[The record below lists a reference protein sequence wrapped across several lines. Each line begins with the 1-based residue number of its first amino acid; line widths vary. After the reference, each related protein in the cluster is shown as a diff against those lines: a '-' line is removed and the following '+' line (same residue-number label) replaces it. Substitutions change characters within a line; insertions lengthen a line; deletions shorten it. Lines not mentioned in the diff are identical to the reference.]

1 MPVFMTSLPIYELF
15 ENGDHHQIVSA
26 LVVFK
31 GISVSVCCHSL
42 KEVQIK
48 MSSRSSTPTSRYPKI
63 PPIITNEVDRRFLQD
78 LSEYIDHEMA
88 RINTEEDEQRY
99 IIFKTVF
106 NRIIEHVKAYKPL
119 LTAVKKEYEDTI
131 EVIKSGQREAV
142 FLHGKLKAMASEPS
156 TLRNYKKRGDE
167 LEERIGVIEKDND
180 RLQKQLLNL
189 KAKRKEQEEFERQ
202 VTEPPK
208 REFKKDHRLIPGLT
222 LEESTNVSLLYRDL
236 EKLDR
241 QLKELDISL
250 RTRYVEKSYKVEL
263 KEKLDEKVLY
273 RDQLALQGQLY
284 RAKQH
289 RLKIAVEAAQAYNRV
304 KPPHQ
309 TVGDAVFFA
318 LSHAAGLQIQEK
330 GNRLNYRYNAGVDLT
345 ELAPDQNQG
354 EAREGSAAAASKS
367 SFDDDDPNREKEA
380 EMMLEY
386 IEKFNELFED
396 GKYEEAA
403 IHAANSPKGILR
415 TSATL
420 AKFRDVKVQVNG
432 RTPLLAF
439 SEAVMSSVGAIGI
452 KPNDSLSLECVECAL
467 VENRLDLLSHWISQE
482 RLTLTEELG
491 ERIGGHCK
499 CKVPCRC
506 GSQALAQNVFA
517 KLQLHRQTV
526 VCLLKQG
533 RIHAGMDYARH
544 KMPFT
549 RDQFMSVLRVCPS
562 VQLMHALVEED
573 GDGSR
578 ALPIGLVLLVVL
590 EKNQYNLVLPFIQ
603 DLQKRPSVDD
613 PQINQFQAAVLDDSY
628 TTSVQWDSL
637 VELFQDQGYE
647 DTAMCLLASITVL
660 NAMKSAIYN
669 RLGDS
674 TPQSPQTESPHT
686 EPTEG
691 VPPTQVTRSVV
702 ISDPQ
707 VAPTDPAS
715 SAQERGSPVPQ
726 GQEESP
732 QQESVTDETVISDQT
747 QS

>member
-1 MPVFMTSLPIYELF
+1 
-15 ENGDHHQIVSA
+15 
-26 LVVFK
+26 
-31 GISVSVCCHSL
+31 
-42 KEVQIK
+42 
-48 MSSRSSTPTSRYPKI
+48 MSSRSSTPTSKYPKI

-78 LSEYIDHEMA
+78 LSEYIDYEMA

-131 EVIKSGQREAV
+131 EVIKSGQRESV

-156 TLRNYKKRGDE
+156 TIRNYKKRGDE

-420 AKFRDVKVQVNG
+420 AKFRDVKVRVNG

-439 SEAVMSSVGAIGI
+439 SEAVMSSVGAIGM
-452 KPNDSLSLECVECAL
+452 KPNDTLSLDCVECAL
-467 VENRLDLLSHWISQE
+467 GENRLDLLSHWISQE
-482 RLTLTEELG
+482 RLTLSEDLG
-491 ERIGGHCK
+491 DRISSHCK
-499 CKVPCRC
+499 CNVPCRC
-506 GSQALAQNVFA
+506 GSQALAQNVFS

-533 RIHAGMDYARH
+533 RIHAGMDHARH

-549 RDQFMSVLRVCPS
+549 RDQFMSVLRICPS

-573 GDGSR
+573 GEGSR

-603 DLQKRPSVDD
+603 DLQKRPSIDD
-613 PQINQFQAAVLDDSY
+613 PKINQFQAAVLDDSF

-660 NAMKSAIYN
+660 NAMRSAIYT

-674 TPQSPQTESPHT
+674 TPQSPQTDSH
-686 EPTEG
+686 
-691 VPPTQVTRSVV
+691 Q
-702 ISDPQ
+702 SDPIQ
-707 VAPTDPAS
+707 GVQP
-715 SAQERGSPVPQ
+715 PQ
-726 GQEESP
+726 GHPICGDLSSTSGP
-732 QQESVTDETVISDQT
+732 T
-747 QS
+747 

>member
-1 MPVFMTSLPIYELF
+1 
-15 ENGDHHQIVSA
+15 
-26 LVVFK
+26 
-31 GISVSVCCHSL
+31 
-42 KEVQIK
+42 
-48 MSSRSSTPTSRYPKI
+48 MSSRSSTPTSTTSKYTKI

-78 LSEYIDHEMA
+78 LSEYIDYEMS

-131 EVIKSGQREAV
+131 EVIKSGQREAI

-156 TLRNYKKRGDE
+156 TMRNYKKRGDE
-167 LEERIGVIEKDND
+167 LEERIGVIERDND

-222 LEESTNVSLLYRDL
+222 LEESTNVPLLYRDL

-263 KEKLDEKVLY
+263 KEKLDNKVLY

-330 GNRLNYRYNAGVDLT
+330 VKRTVQRLTRFKRSAN

-432 RTPLLAF
+432 RSPLLAF
-439 SEAVMSSVGAIGI
+439 SEAVMSSVGAIGM
-452 KPNDSLSLECVECAL
+452 KPNDTLSLECVECAL
-467 VENRLDLLSHWISQE
+467 YENRLDLLSHWISQE
-482 RLTLTEELG
+482 RLTLSQDLG
-491 ERIGGHCK
+491 DRISAHCK
-499 CKVPCRC
+499 CNVPCRC
-506 GSQALAQNVFA
+506 GSQALAQNVFS

-533 RIHAGMDYARH
+533 RIHAGMDYAKH

-549 RDQFMSVLRVCPS
+549 RDQFMSVLRTCPS

-573 GDGSR
+573 GEGSR
-578 ALPIGLVLLVVL
+578 ALPIGVVLLVVL

-603 DLQKRPSVDD
+603 DQQKQPSVDD

-660 NAMKSAIYN
+660 NAMRSALYT
-669 RLGDS
+669 RLGVN
-674 TPQSPQTESPHT
+674 TPQSPQTDSPQTDPTQGVPLPQGTPSLVISQPEVEPSKQESSSKEIQP
-686 EPTEG
+686 EAALPQKELSQKDLTEG
-691 VPPTQVTRSVV
+691 DTAITDPTQS
-702 ISDPQ
+702 
-707 VAPTDPAS
+707 
-715 SAQERGSPVPQ
+715 
-726 GQEESP
+726 
-732 QQESVTDETVISDQT
+732 
-747 QS
+747 